1 MSRNIYGLDLGS
13 YEIKVY
19 DKKQKTIWREKN
31 AIAFADEKEIFA
43 VGDEAYEM
51 YGKTPDHI
59 RVVFPMKE
67 GVISG
72 ITDMQYLLQN
82 LLKRGHQFAYG
93 SEYVIAV
100 PTDVTELE
108 KRAFCDLVLHST
120 ARAKSVRIV
129 ARVIADAVGAGIA
142 VEREPGIFLVNFGA
156 STMELSVLSYGGI
169 VLNRLLKIG
178 GMHLDREIIQ
188 LVKNRYQILISGRTA
203 EFLRKEAGLFPNR
216 QESIY
221 QVPCKKLG
229 TGLPKYKEIP
239 GTLVKTALREP
250 LSDCVK
256 EMTALL
262 KRTPPEVRQAI
273 EQKGIFLTGGMASLS
288 GLDRYL
294 SHAGGWKVTV
304 ANQPAIC
311 AVRGLEKIIHN
322 KNLHKLTYEMSVEND
337 RWIR

>member
-1 MSRNIYGLDLGS
+1 MSRNIYGLDLGT

-31 AIAFADEKEIFA
+31 AIAFIDGKEIFA
-43 VGDEAYEM
+43 VGEEAYEM
-51 YGKTPDHI
+51 YGKTPEQI

-67 GVISG
+67 GVIAG

-82 LLKRGHQFAYG
+82 LLKKGHQFANG

-120 ARAKSVRIV
+120 AKAKAVRIV
-129 ARVIADAVGAGIA
+129 ERGIADAVGAGLN
-142 VEREPGIFLVNFGA
+142 VEREAGIFLINFGA
-156 STMELSVLSYGGI
+156 STVEMSILSYGGM
-169 VLNRLLKIG
+169 VLNRLHKAG
-178 GMHLDREIIQ
+178 GSHFDQEIAALI
-188 LVKNRYQILISGRTA
+188 KNRYQSVISGQTA

-216 QESIY
+216 QEAIY
-221 QVPCKKLG
+221 RIPCKKIG
-229 TGLPKYKEIP
+229 TGLPKYREVP

-250 LSDCVK
+250 LSECVQQ
-256 EMTALL
+256 MQVLL
-262 KRTPPEVRQAI
+262 ERTPPEVRRAI
-273 EQKGIFLTGGMASLS
+273 EKRGIYVTGGMAELS

-294 SHAGGWKVTV
+294 SHATGWKVTIV
-304 ANQPAIC
+304 PQPAVC
-311 AVRGLEKIIHN
+311 AVRGLEKIIQN
-322 KNLHKLTYEMSVEND
+322 KNLHKLTREMSVEND